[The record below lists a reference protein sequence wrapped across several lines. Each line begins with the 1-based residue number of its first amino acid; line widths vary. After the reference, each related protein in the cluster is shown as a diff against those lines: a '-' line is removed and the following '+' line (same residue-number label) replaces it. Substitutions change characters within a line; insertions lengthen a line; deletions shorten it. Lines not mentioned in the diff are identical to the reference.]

1 MKDEP
6 VVNRG
11 DARKKSLG
19 KSLNLATPW
28 ARRDTVSAA
37 RAKSETVMKET
48 RSLYTAN
55 DGSDSAEYE
64 PAFHAASEPGL
75 ARPMLDAAS
84 TPLLGALRKAFECA
98 EDAGHA
104 ALPLECARAAFRLA
118 NRVQLPEM
126 RDQLAAFLTSAPGI
140 GGTHGM
146 APQGAEAVMTL
157 LEVAVGES
165 GMPGTC
171 WAAVLEVVSGLDE
184 LHAAAHGGCGIPSPD
199 EGVSSNA
206 SIAGVQSPTSSSTLT
221 PGPVSR
227 ASRTASGV
235 TNAALSEYPLAPGTS
250 GHMNVDSA
258 PGSPSAVNTT
268 NAPTSGEKNLNSAER
283 NLAAWLG
290 GAGADAVERVFSGS
304 TRLDSEEIV
313 VFTQALAHV
322 ASAELT
328 RPDGSYRTFSLR
340 KLVHVVLHNSGRVRL
355 AWSRVWGV
363 ASECLVAACAH
374 ADADVVAVAAGGL
387 KQVAY
392 RVLSNAP
399 VSSDR
404 SDVLKPFL
412 SAFKA
417 AKGVQS
423 DQSRCAIADALGG
436 ALADGNG
443 LALGVTGWRS
453 VLEVLEIASADPSR
467 SVALSALRGV
477 STAVVETNRDKPNAL
492 ADCDAVRA
500 IARFAYIPHEGTNT
514 DGDQSM
520 AVSAVSPL
528 DATSLRLVELSAE
541 TLRDVAVDAGRA
553 LSSSL
558 YANDSTNRTGDE
570 PPEPPLDDRER
581 AMGTWR
587 VALGSLADAAAGDR
601 LSSSP
606 YANDSIDKS
615 SFVPPPPEPALR
627 GLFAALDAFVGGGE
641 DVVQLPADAW
651 KVAADVAIK
660 PTVDMESR
668 RLRLLETTR
677 TSAGEFLFTNFHTGN

>member
-1 MKDEP
+1 M
-6 VVNRG
+6 
-11 DARKKSLG
+11 
-19 KSLNLATPW
+19 
-28 ARRDTVSAA
+28 
-37 RAKSETVMKET
+37 
-48 RSLYTAN
+48 
-55 DGSDSAEYE
+55 
-64 PAFHAASEPGL
+64 
-75 ARPMLDAAS
+75 
-84 TPLLGALRKAFECA
+84 
-98 EDAGHA
+98 
-104 ALPLECARAAFRLA
+104 
-118 NRVQLPEM
+118 
-126 RDQLAAFLTSAPGI
+126 
-140 GGTHGM
+140 
-146 APQGAEAVMTL
+146 
-157 LEVAVGES
+157 
-165 GMPGTC
+165 
-171 WAAVLEVVSGLDE
+171 
-184 LHAAAHGGCGIPSPD
+184 
-199 EGVSSNA
+199 
-206 SIAGVQSPTSSSTLT
+206 
-221 PGPVSR
+221 
-227 ASRTASGV
+227 
-235 TNAALSEYPLAPGTS
+235 
-250 GHMNVDSA
+250 
-258 PGSPSAVNTT
+258 
-268 NAPTSGEKNLNSAER
+268 
-283 NLAAWLG
+283 
-290 GAGADAVERVFSGS
+290 ERVFSGS

-328 RPDGSYRTFSLR
+328 RPDGTYRTFSLR

-387 KQVAY
+387 KEVAY

-404 SDVLKPFL
+404 SDVLKPFV

-417 AKGVQS
+417 ANGVQS

-467 SVALSALRGV
+467 SVAFSALRGV
-477 STAVVETNRDKPNAL
+477 STAVVETNREKPNAL
-492 ADCDAVRA
+492 VDCDAVRA

-553 LSSSL
+553 LSSSP

-570 PPEPPLDDRER
+570 ASEPPLDDRER

-606 YANDSIDKS
+606 YANDSTDKS

-627 GLFAALDAFVGGGE
+627 GLFEALDAFVGGGE

>member
-1 MKDEP
+1 
-6 VVNRG
+6 
-11 DARKKSLG
+11 
-19 KSLNLATPW
+19 
-28 ARRDTVSAA
+28 
-37 RAKSETVMKET
+37 
-48 RSLYTAN
+48 
-55 DGSDSAEYE
+55 
-64 PAFHAASEPGL
+64 
-75 ARPMLDAAS
+75 
-84 TPLLGALRKAFECA
+84 
-98 EDAGHA
+98 
-104 ALPLECARAAFRLA
+104 
-118 NRVQLPEM
+118 
-126 RDQLAAFLTSAPGI
+126 
-140 GGTHGM
+140 
-146 APQGAEAVMTL
+146 
-157 LEVAVGES
+157 
-165 GMPGTC
+165 
-171 WAAVLEVVSGLDE
+171 
-184 LHAAAHGGCGIPSPD
+184 
-199 EGVSSNA
+199 
-206 SIAGVQSPTSSSTLT
+206 
-221 PGPVSR
+221 
-227 ASRTASGV
+227 
-235 TNAALSEYPLAPGTS
+235 
-250 GHMNVDSA
+250 
-258 PGSPSAVNTT
+258 
-268 NAPTSGEKNLNSAER
+268 
-283 NLAAWLG
+283 
-290 GAGADAVERVFSGS
+290 
-304 TRLDSEEIV
+304 
-313 VFTQALAHV
+313 
-322 ASAELT
+322 
-328 RPDGSYRTFSLR
+328 
-340 KLVHVVLHNSGRVRL
+340 VHVVLHNSGRVRL

-374 ADADVVAVAAGGL
+374 VDADVVAVAAGGL

-404 SDVLKPFL
+404 SDVLKPFV

-453 VLEVLEIASADPSR
+453 VMEVLEIASADPSR

-477 STAVVETNRDKPNAL
+477 STAVVETNREKPNAL
-492 ADCDAVRA
+492 VDCDAVRA
-500 IARFAYIPHEGTNT
+500 IARFAYIPHEGTA

-553 LSSSL
+553 LSSSP

-570 PPEPPLDDRER
+570 ASEPPLDDRER

-587 VALGSLADAAAGDR
+587 IALASLADAAAGDR

-606 YANDSIDKS
+606 YANDSEFAVNKS
-615 SFVPPPPEPALR
+615 LFVPPPPEPALR
-627 GLFAALDAFVGGGE
+627 GLFKALDAFVGGGE

-677 TSAGEFLFTNFHTGN
+677 TSAGEFSFYKFTYGQLE